1 MSITPFHASVA
12 FALGGSLLLLD
23 GSMGPMALTSSVLSL
38 LLDLDSLLSPDQAH
52 ERLLHSSY
60 IPLALLPLVAASAI
74 VPLLGH
80 YPTLALSA
88 CLSHLA
94 LDILRGEP
102 MHPRDPLLRRLNLA
116 KLERPRAAHVAGL
129 LSLPA
134 CALLILA

>member
-1 MSITPFHASVA
+1 MSVTPYHASVA

-60 IPLALLPLVAASAI
+60 IPLALLPLWAASAI
-74 VPLLGH
+74 VPLFGH
-80 YPTLALSA
+80 YPTLAFAA
-88 CLSHLA
+88 CLSHLTF
-94 LDILRGEP
+94 DVLRGEP
-102 MHPRDPLLRRLNLA
+102 MHPRDPFLRKLNLA
-116 KLERPRAAHVAGL
+116 KLERPRAAHAMGL

>member
-1 MSITPFHASVA
+1 MSNTPFHASVA

-23 GSMGPMALTSSVLSL
+23 GSMGPMALTASVLSL

-52 ERLLHSSY
+52 ERMLHSSY
-60 IPLALLPLVAASAI
+60 IPLALPPLIAASAI

-80 YPTLALSA
+80 YPTLALAA

-102 MHPRDPLLRRLNLA
+102 MHPRDPLLRRLNLD